1 MTTEEI
7 KMTTEEIVM
16 TTEVDTN
23 VKPIKTAKK
32 ITGRAGRFTGTKYTI
47 KSSVIGSTS
56 GSTSTDEI
64 NKSFSG
70 TKFIG
75 NKQVQKQTQSQDSS
89 KKIITPNYIKKNF
102 ITNEKK
108 TQISDVKFNNT
119 IKPNQIKYILKKPS
133 SVVPYSL
140 LGDVPKP
147 NNKKFNPN
155 NKNYYNESITL
166 KSFMCD
172 IEKKYA
178 EVNLLNIDDKQ
189 KKFHMMEYVHKITTD
204 NNLSI
209 KYEKML
215 IDDSKK
221 DIKLVHQYGNYEFL
235 LQGIYDIRYIC
246 ITNNSNMFYSPLA
259 FEANGLII
267 NTGNWKIVS
276 IGTQNM
282 CIGGNHNILKQYS
295 EIVIPEVYSIIDGTT
310 VSLYY
315 NYDTSF
321 GGNPRW
327 CLSSGNSWYVNNYN
341 WIGDETYEDIFNK
354 LIYDNIVKKVP
365 ANITTK
371 VPENISSIV
380 ENYIEQNFQKS
391 KVYIFAF
398 INPKF
403 HPFSMTTGYTNRL
416 IQLDEFDLETL
427 TRVPMTLGK
436 MGFQVQTPVD
446 LTTREVNE
454 LMMDVEK
461 PTNKFNKLKISELI
475 TDIIQ
480 NNSSSYDDFLEYDF
494 TMNGEEAIKY
504 YDFLV
509 RFGYILKFKITPEQ
523 GTSDYIPPY
532 YKTHNVVLMESQLM
546 KSIRYSI
553 YDLNN
558 YKTKSIKVNNKTRE
572 DFIILKSYLNNKT
585 RERFALL
592 FKCYRDKI
600 KNLQKIIGVVIDVV
614 FEKLG
619 GDKATITYNGIKNLI
634 EEDKFKNIV
643 DYFVKMINT
652 TEFKNNKSLTTNDK
666 SIVKDLIIDSS
677 NLEVLFDLLS

>member
-1 MTTEEI
+1 
-7 KMTTEEIVM
+7 MTTEEIVM
-16 TTEVDTN
+16 NTETEV
-23 VKPIKTAKK
+23 KPVKTAKK

-47 KSSVIGSTS
+47 KSSVIGSPS
-56 GSTSTDEI
+56 GSISTDEI
-64 NKSFSG
+64 NKSFNG
-70 TKFIG
+70 TKFVG
-75 NKQVQKQTQSQDSS
+75 NQQGKSS
-89 KKIITPNYIKKNF
+89 PVRPNYIKPVVNSNTNKPVVNSNMNKPVAVNSNMNKQIVAPKQNF
-102 ITNEKK
+102 
-108 TQISDVKFNNT
+108 V
-119 IKPNQIKYILKKPS
+119 KKPYNN
-133 SVVPYSL
+133 SVKNSL
-140 LGDVPKP
+140 LGDAPYQKS
-147 NNKKFNPN
+147 NKKIINKSFNPD

-166 KSFMCD
+166 KSFMRD

-178 EVNLLNIDDKQ
+178 EVNLLNTDEKQ
-189 KKFHMMEYVHKITTD
+189 KKFQMMEYVHKLVSE

-221 DIKLVHQYGNYEFL
+221 DVKLVHQYGNYEFI
-235 LQGIYDIRYIC
+235 LQGIYGIRYIC
-246 ITNNSNMFYSPLA
+246 ITNNSNMFYSPLS

-267 NTGNWKIVS
+267 NTSNWKIVS

-282 CIGGNHNILKQYS
+282 CIGGNHNILKKYS

-315 NYDTSF
+315 NYDTTF
-321 GGNPRW
+321 GGNPKW
-327 CLSSGNSWYVNNYN
+327 CLSSGNSWYVNNYT
-341 WIGDETYEDIFNK
+341 WIGDETYEEIFYK
-354 LIYDNIVKKVP
+354 LIHDNIVKKVP
-365 ANITTK
+365 ANITMK
-371 VPENISSIV
+371 ISDNISTIA
-380 ENYIEQNFQKS
+380 ENFIEQNFQKS

-403 HPFSMTTGYTNRL
+403 HPFSTTTGYTNRL
-416 IQLDEFDLETL
+416 IQLDEFDLEL
-427 TRVPMTLGK
+427 SARVPMSLGK
-436 MGFQVQTPVD
+436 LGFQVQTPVD

-461 PTNKFNKLKISELI
+461 PSNKFNKLKISELI
-475 TDIIQ
+475 ADIVN

-494 TMNGEEAIKY
+494 TMNGEEAIKN

-592 FKCYRDKI
+592 FKSYRDKI
-600 KNLQKIIGVVIDVV
+600 KNLQKIISIVIDVV

-619 GDKATITYNGIKNLI
+619 GDKAAITYNGIKNLI

-643 DYFVKMINT
+643 DYFIHKISS

-677 NLEVLFDLLS
+677 NLEVLFDILS